1 MSKILKAALMVSAVS
16 TLAACASTGS
26 KDAPVRIPEVKDP
39 APIVSG
45 TMRPYQI
52 RGRWY
57 HPKHEP
63 DYDETGLAS
72 WYGDYH
78 HGRPTSTGERFDM
91 NALTAAHKT
100 LPLPSLVE
108 VTNTANGRRAV
119 LRVNDRGPF
128 VDRRII
134 DLSKGAAE
142 ELGLM
147 ARGVGEVRVRY
158 LGPAPR
164 TGGGMALSAST
175 AASSAPASRSSARRE
190 DRFSDQGAVPYN
202 EVVASER
209 QAARPAPVSRTSP
222 QTAQSAQG
230 RVYLPGAAPIHN
242 SVVPA
247 PRVLPPVSA
256 PIAPPVVPAPVP
268 IPAPV
273 PAPAPVPTHV
283 PRAEPMPAA
292 VIPPAAAPIVAAP
305 LPAPATEPAPVY
317 VPAPV
322 PLPAPA
328 LLPVAPPAAT
338 PIEVP
343 SVLSGHWVQAAAY
356 ADAATA
362 RRFADRLG
370 SQALVLPFPANGQTF
385 YRILVGPWPD
395 ANAAERA
402 RQAIIA
408 RGYREALLISAS

>member
-26 KDAPVRIPEVKDP
+26 KDAPVHIPEVRDP

-63 DYDETGLAS
+63 NYDETGLAS
-72 WYGDYH
+72 WYGSYH
-78 HGRPTSTGERFDM
+78 HGRPTSTGEGFDM

-164 TGGGMALSAST
+164 SGGGMALSASS
-175 AASSAPASRSSARRE
+175 AAAPAPTPTVSSASRRDAPTA
-190 DRFSDQGAVPYN
+190 DRGAVPYS

-209 QAARPAPVSRTSP
+209 QVARPAPVASVTS
-222 QTAQSAQG
+222 QSAYSSQG

-247 PRVLPPVSA
+247 SRVPTPVPA
-256 PIAPPVVPAPVP
+256 PVAAPVVPAPVP
-268 IPAPV
+268 VPVPVPRPEPV
-273 PAPAPVPTHV
+273 PAAI
-283 PRAEPMPAA
+283 
-292 VIPPAAAPIVAAP
+292 IPPPVAPIVAAP
-305 LPAPATEPAPVY
+305 LPAPAPEPAPVY
-317 VPAPV
+317 VPTPVMASAPAPV
-322 PLPAPA
+322 AQSAPAPI
-328 LLPVAPPAAT
+328 T
-338 PIEVP
+338 VP
-343 SVLSGHWVQAAAY
+343 SVLTGHWVQAAAY

-362 RRFADRLG
+362 QRFADRLG
-370 SQALVLPFPANGQTF
+370 PQALVQPFPANGQTF

>member
-1 MSKILKAALMVSAVS
+1 MLGAVS
-16 TLAACASTGS
+16 TLAACASAGG
-26 KDAPVRIPEVKDP
+26 KDAPIVMPEVRDP

-57 HPKHEP
+57 HPKQQP

-72 WYGDYH
+72 WYGAYH
-78 HGRPTSTGERFDM
+78 QGRPTSTGELFDM

-108 VTNTANGRRAV
+108 VSNPANGRRV
-119 LRVNDRGPF
+119 ILRVNDRGPF
-128 VDRRII
+128 VDGRII

-158 LGPAPR
+158 VGPAPR
-164 TGGGMALSAST
+164 TGGGMALSAGSTTLT
-175 AASSAPASRSSARRE
+175 AAPAQQPRRSTRSSGR
-190 DRFSDQGAVPYN
+190 GPVPYN
-202 EVVASER
+202 EVVRAEAQPARVAAAQASSPAS
-209 QAARPAPVSRTSP
+209 QAQYST
-222 QTAQSAQG
+222 QG
-230 RVYLPGAAPIHN
+230 RVYLPGATPIQN

-247 PRVLPPVSA
+247 SRDPMPMPVVR
-256 PIAPPVVPAPVP
+256 PLRVPAPTPTPAPAPAIVTAAPVVAAPLPVP
-268 IPAPV
+268 VPAPV
-273 PAPAPVPTHV
+273 PAPH
-283 PRAEPMPAA
+283 PMP
-292 VIPPAAAPIVAAP
+292 VRAP
-305 LPAPATEPAPVY
+305 EPVY
-317 VPAPV
+317 VPAPTPV
-322 PLPAPA
+322 PSSAPAVVAVPAPA
-328 LLPVAPPAAT
+328 PITVPA
-338 PIEVP
+338 
-343 SVLSGHWVQAAAY
+343 VLSGHWVQAAAY

-370 SQALVLPFPANGQTF
+370 SQALVQPFPANGQTF